1 MVSNFTYRIFAA
13 QKNNNMKVR
22 SLIIAIITIF
32 SANGLFAQV
41 STNQKSDENVYTIQQ
56 TRVSSFENQI
66 KAYFGNQNSRLFVEN
81 QTKEAVTVQI
91 VTMDGKLSFLTAT
104 EDRLVSIPLK
114 ELSGKGIFI
123 LQVFDI
129 HGNYYSKRLLVY

>member
-1 MVSNFTYRIFAA
+1 
-13 QKNNNMKVR
+13 MKVR